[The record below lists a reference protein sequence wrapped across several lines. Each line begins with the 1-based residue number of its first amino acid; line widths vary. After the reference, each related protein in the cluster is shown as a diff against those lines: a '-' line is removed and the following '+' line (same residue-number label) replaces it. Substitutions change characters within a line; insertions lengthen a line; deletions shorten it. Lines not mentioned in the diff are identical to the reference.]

1 MHLDEKTP
9 HLHIDYVPVADGS
22 LLYAPNLKI
31 DSLTPEQ
38 ERLLR
43 ATRNYAVTHSKNAG
57 FDDIAQD
64 IEKNYGLTKGIQ
76 NRIDELTPKPQ
87 INKRSYD
94 YDLGD

>member
-1 MHLDEKTP
+1 MSK
-9 HLHIDYVPVADGS
+9 ANGS
-22 LLYAPNLKI
+22 LLYDPNLKI

-38 ERLLR
+38 EPLLR

-64 IEKNYGLTKGIQ
+64 IEKHYGLTKGIQ
-76 NRIDELTPKPQ
+76 NHIDELTPKPQ
-87 INKRSYD
+87 IKKRSYD